1 MEAVNQSAQVLFS
14 TSPMHATGQGRKSD
28 DECASLATARTEG
41 LAAKMQGASLKLL
54 GIYLMFDLS
63 LPGDYALQLLPDL
76 PKLTRHA
83 CYRIR
88 GYRSC
93 VEPGEVVA
101 LLLDT
106 DDFLTRR

>member
-1 MEAVNQSAQVLFS
+1 
-14 TSPMHATGQGRKSD
+14 MHATGQGRKSD

-83 CYRIR
+83 RYRIR

>member
-1 MEAVNQSAQVLFS
+1 LEAVNQSAQVLFS
-14 TSPMHATGQGRKSD
+14 ASPMHATGQGRKSD

-63 LPGDYALQLLPDL
+63 LPGGYALQPLPDS
-76 PKLTRHA
+76 PKLTGHVR
-83 CYRIR
+83 YRIR

-93 VEPGEVVA
+93 VWPGEVVA

-106 DDFLTRR
+106 R